1 MRRAVSDIGGISRP
15 VRAVTPIKTLGSRA
29 RWLAGSR
36 RAINAERGRSDES
49 VTVAG
54 EAAIVNVTVI
64 GSVEAG
70 QRPVETANNATRAVA
85 AVQMTVAEVAGE
97 MTAGE
102 TARAMIA
109 GVPGSIRLAH
119 RREVPDRIP
128 IHRLPL

>member
-1 MRRAVSDIGGISRP
+1 M
-15 VRAVTPIKTLGSRA
+15 
-29 RWLAGSR
+29 
-36 RAINAERGRSDES
+36 
-49 VTVAG
+49 TVAG

-70 QRPVETANNATRAVA
+70 QRPLATANNATRAVV

-109 GVPGSIRLAH
+109 GVRGSIRLAQ